1 MNRIARTF
9 GRRVGH
15 SITSAIQQA
24 LPANLSSW
32 KLALYVIVF
41 LVPGGS
47 TVVLAMALFE
57 SRRTRKAPEPKREPR
72 ERTTLL
78 PCSKHCDV

>member
-1 MNRIARTF
+1 
-9 GRRVGH
+9 
-15 SITSAIQQA
+15 
-24 LPANLSSW
+24 
-32 KLALYVIVF
+32 
-41 LVPGGS
+41 
-47 TVVLAMALFE
+47 VVLAMALFE